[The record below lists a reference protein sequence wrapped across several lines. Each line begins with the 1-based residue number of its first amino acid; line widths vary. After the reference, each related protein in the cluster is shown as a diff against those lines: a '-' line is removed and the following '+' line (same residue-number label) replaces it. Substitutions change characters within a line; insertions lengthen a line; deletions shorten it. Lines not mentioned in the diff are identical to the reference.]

1 MTTCKDCR
9 QEKPHHGRGLCKACH
24 ERRRY
29 WSNPEREGYRKWLAY
44 QKSPEMECERK
55 RREYWHKRYPDL
67 PAWLVIGFHGVPL
80 FIPEEER
87 N

>member
-1 MTTCKDCR
+1 M
-9 QEKPHHGRGLCKACH
+9 CKACH

-29 WSNPEREGYRKWLAY
+29 WSNPERERCRKWLAY
-44 QKSPEMECERK
+44 HRNPEMECERK
-55 RREYWHKRYPDL
+55 RREYWRAKYPGL
-67 PAWLVIGFHGVPL
+67 AGWLVTGFHGAPL